1 VRAHLL
7 VLTVVL
13 AAVGIG
19 VGIEVSSSDNPASS
33 SQPAGLEIPATYQ
46 IACAYET
53 ATCLRS
59 ASGSI
64 PRALD
69 RPLRFS
75 SLRSGETCPASL
87 GRQMS
92 FGVAVG
98 TGPVRAILA
107 TAGDLHMGDADLDGD
122 GVTGWREIKTLWVV
136 QPSYQGP
143 VVIRAERLDG
153 STPVVLGGSGALPS
167 NAAPIVIP
175 PGPTVNGTDGWRT
188 APSGTWAKS
197 AGCYAWQVDG
207 LTFSDVIVIRAVWR
221 S

>member
-1 VRAHLL
+1 MVIA
-7 VLTVVL
+7 L

-19 VGIEVSSSDNPASS
+19 VGIEVSSSNSPPPSD
-33 SQPAGLEIPATYQ
+33 QRAGLVIPATYQ
-46 IACAYET
+46 IACAYEP

-69 RPLRFS
+69 RPLHFP
-75 SLRSGETCPASL
+75 SLRAGETCPTSL
-87 GRQMS
+87 GRPMS
-92 FGVAVG
+92 NPVGFGIAVG
-98 TGPVRAILA
+98 NGPVRAILA
-107 TAGDLHMGDADLDGD
+107 TAGNLRMGDADLDGN
-122 GVTGWREIKTLWVV
+122 GVTGWREIKTLWVA

-153 STPVVLGGSGALPS
+153 LTPVVLGGSGALPS
-167 NAAPIVIP
+167 NAASIIIP
-175 PGPTVNGTDGWRT
+175 PGPTVNDASGWRT

-207 LTFSDVIVIRAVWR
+207 LTFSDVIVTRALWP